1 MNAWEGLRI
10 VMIDG
15 IGTKEKMEKEKRKN
29 SNESEFWSEKVS
41 DLTYLLSLE

>member
-1 MNAWEGLRI
+1 MNACEDLKIVRI
-10 VMIDG
+10 IG
-15 IGTKEKMEKEKRKN
+15 IGTKEKIEKEKRKN